1 MTGVLH
7 EMRSRLAGWLAL
19 RTALVLLA
27 SLALLALGAVLV
39 DAALDL
45 PESFRV
51 AAPWLVIPFSL
62 VVLGG
67 AIWQWRQ
74 LTEKHLARRFEQFA
88 PSLGNRLTN
97 AVDLAQQTGHSAVQ
111 EFLRCQAVEL
121 GRQSAAKLSAGPL
134 VRRGVRLAALA
145 LAGGLLAWAALF
157 LAENDLIQAVWPRFL
172 DARGDHPPFSRL
184 KITVTPGAASVL
196 FGGQVEIH
204 ATTHGRPA
212 DKLWLV
218 TRTGATET
226 RAIMFL
232 APDKS
237 FFQTLAN
244 LRQPAQYFVTD
255 GVARSRR
262 FPVEVRFTPQIT
274 QVEVALTFPEYTGKP
289 AHTGK
294 FVEEAQALPEDT
306 RVRFRVTS
314 NRPLK
319 SGAIELTPVLGGK
332 QIQVRLQ
339 PEKDPTVVAGGFT
352 LTEAVAFNLS
362 IRDIT
367 GLECAE
373 PRRGRLNILP
383 DRPPRL
389 FVVEPGKDAVAT
401 PSTRVP
407 VRVQAADDY
416 GVTRVVWL
424 RGLNRSI
431 ERPFK
436 MRLTLKGGA
445 QSVESAGAFDLA
457 RLGVRPGDV
466 IDYYFEAADNYPKGP
481 HVVFS
486 RPFRLQIISEEQY
499 NAILRQSAARKS
511 LFESYFKLDAWTRR
525 LAERARDAASKAAKS
540 DPSATE
546 AANALAKQLD
556 DYEEALKKLLKEQPM
571 FDVDESFH
579 AALAAELAQL
589 AEAKSTLAKALEN
602 GAPNPEAMK
611 KLSDQLNALA
621 AAENQQVGQ
630 PAAQI
635 AAVVR
640 VLASA
645 DAFVKLAQQEAAL
658 AQMLERFDNPAN
670 ALAQME
676 QMEVQELA
684 HQQERV
690 QAGLRD
696 LLEQLPRLL
705 ADVPDEPDYAPLR
718 EDVNR
723 FISDVAEAKIELD
736 LAGATQALGIPD
748 TAAGHALA
756 VSAAEKMRKL
766 IGECNMNGQG
776 QKSLAARFQPKL
788 RKPGLGNSL
797 EQILAALGANSGNG
811 QNGRDGYGL
820 FNESLALYGPG
831 AQLAGEQAGGQGEA
845 GTSNSR
851 TSAPIAGDSRDPGL
865 PPPEAPGRVRL
876 QPEARFPLRYR
887 DLVGEYFRVIA
898 ESEKEGK

>member
-7 EMRSRLAGWLAL
+7 AARSHLAGWLAL
-19 RTALVLLA
+19 RALLVLLA
-27 SLALLALGAVLV
+27 ALALLSLGAVIT
-39 DAALDL
+39 DAALDW

-51 AAPWLVIPFSL
+51 AAPWLLIPFL
-62 VVLGG
+62 AGVPGF
-67 AIWQWRQ
+67 AIWQWRR
-74 LTEKHLARRFEQFA
+74 LTEKLLARRFEQFD

-97 AVDLAQQTGHSAVQ
+97 AVDLAQKTGGSAVQ
-111 EFLRCQAVEL
+111 EYLRGQAVEL

-134 VRRGVRLAALA
+134 VARAVRRAGLL

-204 ATTHGRPA
+204 ATTRGRPA
-212 DKLWLV
+212 DKLWLAAK
-218 TRTGATET
+218 TGSTET

-244 LRQPAQYFVTD
+244 LREPAQYYVTD

-262 FPVEVRFTPQIT
+262 FPVQIRFTPQIT
-274 QVEVALTFPEYTGKP
+274 QVEVTLTFPDYTGKP

-294 FVEEAQALPEDT
+294 LVEEAQALPEDT
-306 RVRFRVTS
+306 RVHFRVTS

-319 SGAIELTPVLGGK
+319 SGALQLTPVLGGK
-332 QIQVRLQ
+332 QVQVQLQ
-339 PEKDPTVVAGGFT
+339 PDKEPTVVAGEFT
-352 LTEAVAFNLS
+352 LAQAVEFNLS
-362 IRDIT
+362 IRDIS
-367 GLECAE
+367 GLESAE

-407 VRVQAADDY
+407 VRVQATDDY
-416 GVTRVVWL
+416 GVTRVAWL

-431 ERPFK
+431 ERPLK
-436 MRLTLKGGA
+436 MQMMLKGGA

-481 HVVFS
+481 NIVFS

-499 NAILRQSAARKS
+499 NSILRQSSARKA
-511 LFESYFKLDAWTRR
+511 LFESYSKLDAWMRR
-525 LAERARDAASKAAKS
+525 LAERSREAAAK
-540 DPSATE
+540 
-546 AANALAKQLD
+546 AANADPAAAAEANELAKQLD
-556 DYEEALKKLLKEQPM
+556 EYEQALKKLLKEPPM

-579 AALAAELAQL
+579 AALAAELAQV
-589 AEAKSTLAKALEN
+589 AAAKSKFAKALA
-602 GAPNPEAMK
+602 GGVPSPEAMK
-611 KLSDQLNALA
+611 ELSDELNALA
-621 AAENQQVGQ
+621 AAEQQAVGQ

-635 AAVVR
+635 VSVVR
-640 VLASA
+640 LLAAA

-670 ALAQME
+670 SLTQME

-684 HQQERV
+684 HQQQGV
-690 QAGLRD
+690 QEGLRD
-696 LLEQLPRLL
+696 LLEQLPLLL
-705 ADVPDEPDYAPLR
+705 AGVPDEPDYAPLR
-718 EDVNR
+718 EDVNH
-723 FISDVAEAKIELD
+723 FLAAVAAAKIEQD
-736 LAGATQALGIPD
+736 LAGATGALSIPD
-748 TAAGHALA
+748 TLAGRALA
-756 VSAAEKMRKL
+756 LSAAEKMRKL
-766 IGECNMNGQG
+766 IGECNGMRQQG
-776 QKSLAARFQPKL
+776 KQSLAARFEPKL
-788 RKPGLGNSL
+788 CKPGLGDSL
-797 EQILAALGANSGNG
+797 DQILAALGAGNG
-811 QNGRDGYGL
+811 ENGRDGYGL
-820 FNESLALYGPG
+820 FNESLALYGPN
-831 AQLAGEQAGGQGEA
+831 APVTGEQAGGQGETGA
-845 GTSNSR
+845 SHSR
-851 TSAPIAGDSRDPGL
+851 TGAPMAGDARDPGL

-898 ESEKEGK
+898 ESGKEGK